1 MPRSP
6 KTVQRGLRLSPVDDH
21 LFRQAA
27 AVLGQSVSEFLIEG
41 GRQRAEA
48 ILCDRTQFALDR
60 YAWKAFA
67 AALDRPAE
75 ANPAVVRLLRRPR
88 PK

>member
-1 MPRSP
+1 MPPTTRTARRS
-6 KTVQRGLRLSPVDDH
+6 VRCSPVDDE

-27 AVLGQSVSEFLIEG
+27 AVLGQSVSEFLIES

-48 ILCDRTQFALDR
+48 ILCDRTQFALDQQ
-60 YAWKAFA
+60 AWKAFA
-67 AALDRPAE
+67 AALDRPAQTK
-75 ANPAVVRLLRRPR
+75 PAVVGLMRRPR

>member
-1 MPRSP
+1 MPPTS
-6 KTVQRGLRLSPVDDH
+6 KTARCSLRFSPVDDE

-27 AVLGQSVSEFLIEG
+27 AVVGESVSVFLIES

-48 ILCDRTQFALDR
+48 ILCDRMQFALDHQ
-60 YAWKAFA
+60 AWQAFV
-67 AALDRPAE
+67 AALDRPAQTK
-75 ANPAVVRLLRRPR
+75 PAVVRLMRRPR